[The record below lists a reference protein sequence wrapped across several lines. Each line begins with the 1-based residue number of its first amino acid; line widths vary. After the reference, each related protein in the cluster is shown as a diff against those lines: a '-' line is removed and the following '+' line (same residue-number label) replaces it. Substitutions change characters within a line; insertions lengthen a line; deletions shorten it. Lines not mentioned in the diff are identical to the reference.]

1 MSIGASTPDIAACR
15 SGGRRLSAPTLLLHW
30 LVGLG
35 VLGLLAYG
43 FWLQTLPSGAGKA
56 PAVQIHKSF
65 GMLVFG
71 LALLRVAWRC
81 HEGFPEPAGPHRHW
95 ERRSA
100 MVLHSFLMAATLL
113 MPITGILRSLAY
125 ARPVAVFGL
134 PVIPKLFETKQ
145 ELLYEISSKLHDSL
159 AFVLAGAIALHVAAA
174 LIHQTRAGDATL
186 GRILGG
192 RGPTQTPG

>member
-1 MSIGASTPDIAACR
+1 M
-15 SGGRRLSAPTLLLHW
+15 RLSAPTLLLHW

-35 VLGLLAYG
+35 VLGLLGYG

-56 PAVQIHKSF
+56 PYVQIHKSF
-65 GMLVFG
+65 GMLVFA
-71 LALLRVAWRC
+71 LALARVAWRWR
-81 HEGFPEPAGPHRHW
+81 EGFPEPAGPHRRW

-100 MVLHSFLMAATLL
+100 ITLHACLIAATLL
-113 MPITGILRSLAY
+113 MPISGILRSLAY
-125 ARPVAVFGL
+125 ARPVTVFGL

-145 ELLYEISSKLHDSL
+145 ELLYAASSTIHDKM

-174 LIHQTRAGDATL
+174 LLHQTRAGDATL
-186 GRILGG
+186 GRMLGG